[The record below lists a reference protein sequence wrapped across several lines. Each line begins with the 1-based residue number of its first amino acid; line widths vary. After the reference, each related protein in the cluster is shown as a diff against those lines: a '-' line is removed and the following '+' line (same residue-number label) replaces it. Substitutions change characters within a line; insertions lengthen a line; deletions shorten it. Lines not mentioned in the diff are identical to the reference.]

1 MIVRINQ
8 FDPANAEPY
17 SGWEPDEVRGPIR
30 YEWPTDA
37 HAFELLILE
46 NDERQQPLAMSFRQ
60 AQLRQLLPDV
70 VAALLEP
77 EEQIV
82 ARIDGPLSAEELLAA
97 FSYLTEADGTG
108 RFGIAPVQKL
118 DPISS
123 SVHGSVRIHFN
134 MPRLKA
140 LCADT
145 QLGLER
151 GVRMRLVAMSEAL
164 VNPLLDID
172 HLDDERWGE
181 ILPQAGF
188 VIGNVKTLQ
197 AIHVLTTRA
206 TPAQIRS
213 RLTRYLAAPGG
224 AT

>member
-17 SGWEPDEVRGPIR
+17 SGWEPDEMRGPIH

-77 EEQIV
+77 DEQIV
-82 ARIDGPLSAEELLAA
+82 ARIDGPLIAGELLSA
-97 FSYLTEADGTG
+97 FSYLTEPDGRG

-118 DPISS
+118 DATSS
-123 SVHGSVRIHFN
+123 SVNGSVRIHLD
-134 MPRLKA
+134 MPRLKS
-140 LCADT
+140 LCGDA

-151 GVRMRLVAMSEAL
+151 GVRMRLIAISESL

-172 HLDDERWGE
+172 DLDDERWSE
-181 ILPQAGF
+181 ILPQSGF

-197 AIHVLTTRA
+197 AVHVLTTRA
-206 TPAQIRS
+206 TPAEIRS
-213 RLTRYLAAPGG
+213 RLTRHLAAPSS
-224 AT
+224 A